1 MPSSASVGVEFLR
14 IPAGCQQP
22 PYLCSLKVRELG
34 RKLNETGAPQRVNHS
49 QRIVWL
55 LGRPLQ
61 GLASLLAPGG
71 FPFLHWAVLVSPV
84 GTDSRN
90 MTNLVHAFQ
99 HPSWSRDIAHIPM
112 GLIQE
117 LRFDSSRKKTT
128 YKGGQLTASEFLNE
142 FNISSL
148 AYAGQTLQTDDEICT
163 TGANSPFYRP
173 SIILMENYS

>member
-1 MPSSASVGVEFLR
+1 MRPTVTITLFTEGERSW
-14 IPAGCQQP
+14 
-22 PYLCSLKVRELG
+22 KG
-34 RKLNETGAPQRVNHS
+34 RLNKIGAPQKVSHR
-49 QRIVWL
+49 QRLVWL

-90 MTNLVHAFQ
+90 MTNLVHALQ
-99 HPSWSRDIAHIPM
+99 HPNWSRDIVHIQM

-128 YKGGQLTASEFLNE
+128 YKGASLTVSEFVNE

-148 AYAGQTLQTDDEICT
+148 AYAGKTLQTDDEICT
-163 TGANSPFYRP
+163 TGASCCLFTVLLLY
-173 SIILMENYS
+173 

>member
-1 MPSSASVGVEFLR
+1 MPTATV
-14 IPAGCQQP
+14 
-22 PYLCSLKVRELG
+22 SLFTEGEGSWRERLD
-34 RKLNETGAPQRVNHS
+34 KTSAPQRVNHS

-90 MTNLVHAFQ
+90 MTTLVYALQ
-99 HPSWSRDIAHIPM
+99 NPSWSRDIIAHTPM

-128 YKGGQLTASEFLNE
+128 YKGAPLTASEFLNE
-142 FNISSL
+142 FNTSSL
-148 AYAGQTLQTDDEICT
+148 AYAGQTLQTDDEICI
-163 TGANSPFYRP
+163 TGDNSPFDHL
-173 SIILMENYS
+173 SIILMEN